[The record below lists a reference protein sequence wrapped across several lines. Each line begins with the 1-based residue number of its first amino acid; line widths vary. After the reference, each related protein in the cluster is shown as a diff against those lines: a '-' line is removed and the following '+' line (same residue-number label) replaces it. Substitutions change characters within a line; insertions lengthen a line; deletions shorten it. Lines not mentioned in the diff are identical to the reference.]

1 MNQQDAKRIIE
12 QGITFGEL
20 REMMLHEY
28 DGKPAATIR
37 DWTRSD
43 AHLFLRSLI
52 NDMTGTV
59 DPESW
64 QAYAAELILREFGED
79 RSDQNSNQ
87 RV

>member
-1 MNQQDAKRIIE
+1 MDQRSAKTVIE

-28 DGKPAATIR
+28 DGKPALTVR
-37 DWTRSD
+37 YSTRSD
-43 AHLFLRSLI
+43 AHLFLSSLI

-64 QAYAAELILREFGED
+64 QAKAAELIIREFGSD
-79 RSDQNSNQ
+79 RSDNN
-87 RV
+87 